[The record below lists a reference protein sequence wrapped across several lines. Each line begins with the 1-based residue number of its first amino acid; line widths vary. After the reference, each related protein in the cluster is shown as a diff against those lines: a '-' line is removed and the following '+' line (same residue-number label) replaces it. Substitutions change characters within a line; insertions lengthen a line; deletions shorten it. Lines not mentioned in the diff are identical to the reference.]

1 MRTLQIFNKG
11 DKVETPLGVAIV
23 RELVTHGGEFAYIVG
38 ALGDGGRDTFSVDE
52 VGPHET
58 TT

>member
-1 MRTLQIFNKG
+1 
-11 DKVETPLGVAIV
+11 
-23 RELVTHGGEFAYIVG
+23 VTHGGEFAYIVG